1 MTSVE
6 HHGMTS
12 VEHHGMTSVEH
23 HGMTSV
29 EHHGMTIQ
37 KTKNKKQ
44 KENSQGIP
52 DRSIRG

>member
-1 MTSVE
+1 
-6 HHGMTS
+6 MTS